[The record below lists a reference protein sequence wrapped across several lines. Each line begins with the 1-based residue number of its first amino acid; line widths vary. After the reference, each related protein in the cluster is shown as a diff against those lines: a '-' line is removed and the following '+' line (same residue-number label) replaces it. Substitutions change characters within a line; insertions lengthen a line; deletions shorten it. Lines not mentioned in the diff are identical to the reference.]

1 MKYLL
6 DTDTCIYVIKHKPA
20 QVLEKF
26 LSLEVGGVSVSAVT
40 VAELLYGA
48 EKSQY
53 PQQNRDALGK
63 FLMPLNILDFNLA
76 AAESY
81 GKIRAALEKKGIPIG
96 AYDLMIAAQ
105 ALSQDLILVSNN
117 LREFSRISDLRLEN
131 WAEG

>member
-6 DTDTCIYVIKHKPA
+6 DTDTCIYIIKHKPA

-26 LSLEVGGVSVSAVT
+26 LSLEVGSVSVSAVT

-105 ALSQDLILVSNN
+105 AFSQDLILVSNN
-117 LREFSRISDLRLEN
+117 LREFSRISDLQLEN

>member
-6 DTDTCIYVIKHKPA
+6 DTDTCIYIIKHKPA

-26 LSLEVGGVSVSAVT
+26 LSLEVGSVSVSAVT

-81 GKIRAALEKKGIPIG
+81 GKIRAAIF
-96 AYDLMIAAQ
+96 D
-105 ALSQDLILVSNN
+105 
-117 LREFSRISDLRLEN
+117 SRSDPFF
-131 WAEG
+131 